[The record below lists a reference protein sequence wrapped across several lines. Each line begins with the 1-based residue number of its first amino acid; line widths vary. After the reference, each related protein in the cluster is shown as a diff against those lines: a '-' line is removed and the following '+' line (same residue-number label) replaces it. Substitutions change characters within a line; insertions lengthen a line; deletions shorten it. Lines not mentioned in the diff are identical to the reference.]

1 MHAGVAADCT
11 FGGMR
16 VLVAP
21 DKFRGTLTA
30 RQAAEAIETGW
41 RRSRPADVLD
51 VVPMADGGEGT
62 LEALVDA
69 QGGRTVTATVT
80 GPLGDPVDAAFGLV
94 ETPDGLTGVV
104 ESARAS
110 GLALLG
116 EGRRDP
122 LRTTTRGT
130 GELIFAALEA
140 GARRVV
146 VCLGGSA
153 TNDGGVGMAG
163 ALGIRFL
170 DVQGRELAGGGAGLL
185 DLARIDERGLHPAV
199 ATAAFLGATDVDNP
213 LCGPSGA
220 SHVYAPQKG
229 ASPDDVFLLDRA
241 LSHLAAIVHHD
252 LGIALKDE
260 PGAGAAG
267 GLGFGL
273 LAFCGARLRRGV
285 DVVMEAVDLGGR
297 MDGAD
302 LVITGEGSF
311 DAQSLHGKVPAGVM
325 GLASLLSVPVAVL
338 CGRAEVEPEN
348 VTVRSLVARVGEE
361 AALGATRRSLELLA
375 GELATDLPAGVAR

>member
-1 MHAGVAADCT
+1 
-11 FGGMR
+11 MR

-41 RRSRPADVLD
+41 RRARPADSLD
-51 VVPMADGGEGT
+51 LVPMADGGEGT
-62 LEALVDA
+62 LEALVEA
-69 QGGRTVTATVT
+69 QGGRIVAATVT
-80 GPLGDPVDAAFGLV
+80 GPLGDVVDAAFGLV
-94 ETPDGLTGVV
+94 ETVDGPTGVV

-110 GLALLG
+110 GLAVLG

-122 LRTTTRGT
+122 LHTTTRGT
-130 GELIFAALEA
+130 GELIVAALEA

-153 TNDGGVGMAG
+153 TNDGGVGMAS

-170 DVQGRELAGGGAGLL
+170 DARGKDLGDGGEALL
-185 DLARIDERGLHPAV
+185 ELARIDERDLHPAV
-199 ATAAFLGATDVDNP
+199 AAASFLGATDVENP

-220 SHVYAPQKG
+220 SHVYGPQKG

-285 DVVMEAVDLGGR
+285 DVVIDAVDLGGK

-302 LVITGEGSF
+302 LVITGEGSL
-311 DAQSLHGKVPAGVM
+311 DAQSLYGKVPAGVIR
-325 GLASLLSVPVAVL
+325 LAALLSVPVAVL
-338 CGRAEVEPEN
+338 CGRSEVTPEG
-348 VTVRSLVARVGEE
+348 VTVRSLVDRVGEQ
-361 AALGATRRSLELLA
+361 AALGDARRSLELLA
-375 GELATDLPAGVAR
+375 GELATDLPPGAAR

>member
-1 MHAGVAADCT
+1 
-11 FGGMR
+11 MR

-41 RRSRPADVLD
+41 RRARPDDVVDL
-51 VVPMADGGEGT
+51 VPMADGGEGT
-62 LEALVDA
+62 LDALVDA
-69 QGGRTVTATVT
+69 QGGRLVATTAT
-80 GPLGDPVDAAFGLV
+80 GPLGDPVDAAFGIV
-94 ETPDGLTGVV
+94 ETTDGLTGVV

-130 GELIFAALEA
+130 GELILSALSA

-153 TNDGGVGMAG
+153 TNDGGVGMAA

-170 DVQGRELAGGGAGLL
+170 DVHGRDVTDGGAALL
-185 DLARIDERGLHPAV
+185 DLARIDGRGQHPAV
-199 ATAAFLGATDVDNP
+199 AVATFLGATDVENP
-213 LCGPSGA
+213 LCGPAGA
-220 SHVYAPQKG
+220 SHVYGPQKG

-241 LSHLAAIVHHD
+241 LAHLAAVVHHD

-297 MDGAD
+297 MEGAA
-302 LVITGEGSF
+302 LVITGEGSL
-311 DAQSLHGKVPAGVM
+311 DTQSLYGKVPAGVIRL
-325 GLASLLSVPVAVL
+325 GELHSVPVAVL
-338 CGRAEVEPEN
+338 CGRSEVTPDG
-348 VTVRSLVARVGEE
+348 VTVRSLVDRVGDE
-361 AALGATRRSLELLA
+361 AALGDARRSLELLA
-375 GELATDLPAGVAR
+375 SELALDLPAGVVR

>member
-1 MHAGVAADCT
+1 
-11 FGGMR
+11 MR

-41 RRSRPADVLD
+41 RRARPGDAVDL
-51 VVPMADGGEGT
+51 VPMADGGEGT

-69 QGGRTVTATVT
+69 QGGRIVAATVT
-80 GPLGDPVDAAFGLV
+80 GPLGDPVDAAFGVV
-94 ETPDGLTGVV
+94 ETAEGLTGVV

-110 GLALLG
+110 GLAVLG
-116 EGRRDP
+116 AGRRDP

-130 GELIFAALEA
+130 GELILAALEA

-153 TNDGGVGMAG
+153 TNDGGVGMAA

-170 DVQGRELAGGGAGLL
+170 DARGRDLLDGGEAIL
-185 DLARIDERGLHPAV
+185 DLARIDERDLHPAV
-199 ATAAFLGATDVDNP
+199 AAATFLGATDVENP

-220 SHVYAPQKG
+220 SHVYGPQKG

-241 LSHLAAIVHHD
+241 LAHLAAIVHHD

-285 DVVMEAVDLGGR
+285 DVVMEAVDLATR
-297 MDGAD
+297 ADGAD

-311 DAQSLHGKVPAGVM
+311 DAQSLHGKVPAGVI
-325 GLASLLSVPVAVL
+325 GLAALLSVPVAVL
-338 CGRAEVEPEN
+338 CGRAEVAPEG
-348 VTVRSLVARVGEE
+348 VTVRSLVERVGE
-361 AALGATRRSLELLA
+361 AVALEDARGSLALLA
-375 GELATDLPAGVAR
+375 SELAADLPAGVTL

>member
-1 MHAGVAADCT
+1 MH
-11 FGGMR
+11 

-41 RRSRPADVLD
+41 SRSRPWDDVD

-62 LEALVDA
+62 LDALVDA
-69 QGGRTVTATVT
+69 QGGRTVAATVT
-80 GPLGDPVDAAFGLV
+80 GPLGDPVDAAFGIV
-94 ETPDGLTGVV
+94 ETADGPLGVV

-116 EGRRDP
+116 EARRDP
-122 LRTTTRGT
+122 LRTTTKGT
-130 GELIFAALEA
+130 GELILATLDQ

-153 TNDGGVGMAG
+153 TNDGGVGMAA

-170 DVQGRELAGGGAGLL
+170 DVQGRDLADGGAALL
-185 DLARIDERGLHPAV
+185 DLARIDGRGLPRAV
-199 ATAAFLGATDVDNP
+199 AGASFLGATDVENP
-213 LCGPSGA
+213 LCGPAGA
-220 SHVYAPQKG
+220 SYVYGPQKG

-241 LSHLAAIVHHD
+241 LAHLAAVVHHD

-273 LAFCGARLRRGV
+273 LAFCGARLRPGV
-285 DVVMEAVDLGGR
+285 DVVIEAVDLGGR
-297 MDGAD
+297 MEGAG
-302 LVITGEGSF
+302 LVITGEGSL
-311 DAQSLHGKVPAGVM
+311 DAQSLYGKVPAGVIRLA
-325 GLASLLSVPVAVL
+325 GLHSVPVAVL
-338 CGRAEVEPEN
+338 CGRAEVTPDG
-348 VTVRSLVARVGEE
+348 VTVRSLVDRVGEE
-361 AALGATRRSLELLA
+361 AALGDARRSLELLA
-375 GELATDLPAGVAR
+375 SELALDLSAGVVG

>member
-1 MHAGVAADCT
+1 
-11 FGGMR
+11 MR

-41 RRSRPADVLD
+41 RRARPDDVVDL
-51 VVPMADGGEGT
+51 VPMADGGEGT
-62 LEALVDA
+62 LDALVDA
-69 QGGRTVTATVT
+69 QGGRLVATTAT
-80 GPLGDPVDAAFGLV
+80 GPLGDPVDAAFGIV
-94 ETPDGLTGVV
+94 ETADGLTGVV

-130 GELIFAALEA
+130 GELILAALEA

-153 TNDGGVGMAG
+153 TNDGGVGMAA

-170 DVQGRELAGGGAGLL
+170 DVHGRDVADGGAALL
-185 DLARIDERGLHPAV
+185 DLARIDGRGQHPAV
-199 ATAAFLGATDVDNP
+199 AGATFLGATDVENP
-213 LCGPSGA
+213 LCGPAGA
-220 SHVYAPQKG
+220 SHVYGPQKG

-241 LSHLAAIVHHD
+241 LAHLAAVVQHD

-285 DVVMEAVDLGGR
+285 DVVMEAVDLGDR
-297 MDGAD
+297 MEGAA
-302 LVITGEGSF
+302 LVITGEGSL
-311 DAQSLHGKVPAGVM
+311 DTQSLYGKVPAGVIR
-325 GLASLLSVPVAVL
+325 LAELHSVPVAVL
-338 CGRAEVEPEN
+338 CGRSEVTPDG
-348 VTVRSLVARVGEE
+348 VTVRSLVDRVGDV
-361 AALGATRRSLELLA
+361 AALGDARRSLELLA
-375 GELATDLPAGVAR
+375 SELALDLPAGVVR

>member
-1 MHAGVAADCT
+1 MGMSTTGT

-21 DKFRGTLTA
+21 DKFRGTLSA

-41 RRSRPADVLD
+41 RRSQPADDLD
-51 VVPMADGGEGT
+51 LAPMADGGEGT

-69 QGGRTVTATVT
+69 RGGRIVPASVT

-94 ETPDGLTGVV
+94 ETSDGLTGVV

-116 EGRRDP
+116 EERRDP
-122 LRTTTRGT
+122 LRATTRGT
-130 GELIFAALEA
+130 GELILATIEA

-153 TNDGGVGMAG
+153 TNDGGVGMAA

-170 DVQGRELAGGGAGLL
+170 DAQGRELADGGAALL
-185 DLARIDERGLHPAV
+185 HLARIDASDLHPGV
-199 ATAAFLGATDVDNP
+199 AGASFLGATDVENP

-220 SHVYAPQKG
+220 SHVYGPQKG

-241 LSHLAAIVHHD
+241 LAHLAAIVHHD

-273 LAFCGARLRRGV
+273 LAFCGAGLRRGV

-297 MDGAD
+297 MEGAD
-302 LVITGEGSF
+302 LVITGEGSL
-311 DAQSLHGKVPAGVM
+311 DAQSLYGKVPAGVIR
-325 GLASLLSVPVAVL
+325 LAALLSVPVAVL
-338 CGRAEVEPEN
+338 CGRSEVKPEG
-348 VTVRSLVARVGEE
+348 VTVRSLVDRVGEE
-361 AALGATRRSLELLA
+361 AALGDARRSLELLA
-375 GELATDLPAGVAR
+375 SELATDLPPGVAR

>member
-1 MHAGVAADCT
+1 MH
-11 FGGMR
+11 

-41 RRSRPADVLD
+41 RRARPGDTLD
-51 VVPMADGGEGT
+51 LIPMADGGEGT
-62 LEALVDA
+62 LEALVDS
-69 QGGRTVTATVT
+69 QGGRIVAATVT
-80 GPLGDPVDAAFGLV
+80 GPLGDPIGAAFGLV
-94 ETPDGLTGVV
+94 ETSEGLTGVV

-110 GLALLG
+110 GLAVLG
-116 EGRRDP
+116 EDRRDP

-130 GELIFAALEA
+130 GELILAALEA

-153 TNDGGVGMAG
+153 TNDGGVGMAA

-170 DVQGRELAGGGAGLL
+170 DRQGRALGDGGEALL
-185 DLARIDERGLHPAV
+185 DLARIDATDIDKAV
-199 ATAAFLGATDVDNP
+199 AAASFLGATDVENP

-229 ASPDDVFLLDRA
+229 ASPEDVFLLDRA
-241 LSHLAAIVHHD
+241 LAHLAAVVHRD
-252 LGIALKDE
+252 LGITLKDE

-285 DVVMEAVDLGGR
+285 DVVMDAVDLGGR
-297 MDGAD
+297 MHGAD
-302 LVITGEGSF
+302 LVITGEGSL
-311 DAQSLHGKVPAGVM
+311 DAQSLYGKVPAGVIAM
-325 GLASLLSVPVAVL
+325 AALLSVPVAVL
-338 CGRAEVEPEN
+338 CGRAEVAPDG
-348 VTVRSLVARVGEE
+348 VIVRSLVERVGEA
-361 AALGATRRSLELLA
+361 AALGDARRSLELVA
-375 GELATDLPAGVAR
+375 SELATDLPAGVAR

>member
-1 MHAGVAADCT
+1 LVGRSADGT
-11 FGGMR
+11 FGDMR
-16 VLVAP
+16 VLVCP

-41 RRSRPADVLD
+41 RRSRPVDVLD
-51 VVPMADGGEGT
+51 LVPMADGGEGT

-69 QGGRTVTATVT
+69 QGGRIVAATVT

-94 ETPDGLTGVV
+94 ETAEGLTAVV

-130 GELIFAALEA
+130 GELILAALEA

-153 TNDGGVGMAG
+153 TNDGGVGMAA

-170 DVQGRELAGGGAGLL
+170 DAQGRELADGGAALL
-185 DLARIDERGLHPAV
+185 ALKRIDEGDLHPAI
-199 ATAAFLGATDVDNP
+199 ATASFLGATDVENP

-220 SHVYAPQKG
+220 SHVYGPQKG
-229 ASPDDVFLLDRA
+229 ASPEDVFLLERGV
-241 LSHLAAIVHHD
+241 SHLAAIVHHD

-297 MDGAD
+297 MEGTD
-302 LVITGEGSF
+302 LVITGEGSL
-311 DAQSLHGKVPAGVM
+311 DAQSLFGKVPAGVIR
-325 GLASLLSVPVAVL
+325 LAGLLSVPVAVL
-338 CGRAEVEPEN
+338 CGRSEVTPAG
-348 VTVRSLVARVGEE
+348 VTVRSLVDRVGEE
-361 AALGATRRSLELLA
+361 AALGDARRSLELLA
-375 GELATDLPAGVAR
+375 SELATDLPAGVAR

>member
-1 MHAGVAADCT
+1 
-11 FGGMR
+11 MR

-41 RRSRPADVLD
+41 RRARPDDVVDL
-51 VVPMADGGEGT
+51 VPMADGGEGT
-62 LEALVDA
+62 LDALVDA
-69 QGGRTVTATVT
+69 QGGRLVATTAT
-80 GPLGDPVDAAFGLV
+80 GPLGDPVDAAFGIV
-94 ETPDGLTGVV
+94 ETTDGLTGVV

-130 GELIFAALEA
+130 GELILSALSA

-153 TNDGGVGMAG
+153 TNDGGVGMAA

-170 DVQGRELAGGGAGLL
+170 DVHGRDVADGGAALL
-185 DLARIDERGLHPAV
+185 DLARIDGRGQHPAV
-199 ATAAFLGATDVDNP
+199 AGATFLGATDVENP
-213 LCGPSGA
+213 LCGPAGA
-220 SHVYAPQKG
+220 SHVYGPQKG

-241 LSHLAAIVHHD
+241 LAHLAAVVHHD

-297 MDGAD
+297 MEGAA
-302 LVITGEGSF
+302 LVITGEGSL
-311 DAQSLHGKVPAGVM
+311 DTQSLYGKVPAGVIRL
-325 GLASLLSVPVAVL
+325 GELHSVPVAVL
-338 CGRAEVEPEN
+338 CGRSEVTPDG
-348 VTVRSLVARVGEE
+348 VTVRSLVDRVGEE
-361 AALGATRRSLELLA
+361 AALGDARRSLELLA
-375 GELATDLPAGVAR
+375 SELALDLPAGVVR

>member
-1 MHAGVAADCT
+1 
-11 FGGMR
+11 MR

-41 RRSRPADVLD
+41 RRARPDDDVDL
-51 VVPMADGGEGT
+51 VPMADGGEGT

-69 QGGRTVTATVT
+69 QGGRVEATTAT
-80 GPLGDPVDAAFGLV
+80 GPLGDPVDAAFGIV
-94 ETPDGLTGVV
+94 DTADGLTGVV

-122 LRTTTRGT
+122 VRTTTRGT
-130 GELIFAALEA
+130 GQLILAALDA

-153 TNDGGVGMAG
+153 TNDGGVGMAA

-170 DVQGRELAGGGAGLL
+170 DAQGRDLAGGGAAVL
-185 DLARIDERGLHPAV
+185 DLARIDGRDLHPAV
-199 ATAAFLGATDVDNP
+199 AGASFLGATDVENP
-213 LCGPSGA
+213 LCGPAGA
-220 SHVYAPQKG
+220 SHVYGPQKG

-241 LSHLAAIVHHD
+241 LGHLAAVVHHD

-285 DVVMEAVDLGGR
+285 DVVMDAVDLGGR
-297 MDGAD
+297 MEGAG
-302 LVITGEGSF
+302 LVITGEGSL
-311 DAQSLHGKVPAGVM
+311 DAQSLYGKVPAGVIRLA
-325 GLASLLSVPVAVL
+325 GLHSVPVAVL
-338 CGRAEVEPEN
+338 CGRAEVTPDG
-348 VTVRSLVARVGEE
+348 VTVRSLVDRVGEE
-361 AALGATRRSLELLA
+361 DALGLARRSLELLA
-375 GELATDLPAGVAR
+375 NELALDLPAGVVG

>member
-1 MHAGVAADCT
+1 
-11 FGGMR
+11 MR

-41 RRSRPADVLD
+41 RRARPADSLD
-51 VVPMADGGEGT
+51 LVPMADGGEGT
-62 LEALVDA
+62 LEALVEA
-69 QGGRTVTATVT
+69 QGGRIVAATVT
-80 GPLGDPVDAAFGLV
+80 GPLGDVVDAAFGLV
-94 ETPDGLTGVV
+94 ETVDGPTGVV

-110 GLALLG
+110 GLAVLG

-122 LRTTTRGT
+122 LHTTTRGT
-130 GELIFAALEA
+130 GELIVAALEA

-153 TNDGGVGMAG
+153 TNDGGVGMAS

-170 DVQGRELAGGGAGLL
+170 DARGKDLGDGGEALL
-185 DLARIDERGLHPAV
+185 ELARIDERDLHPAV
-199 ATAAFLGATDVDNP
+199 AAASFLGATDVENP

-220 SHVYAPQKG
+220 SHVYGPQKG
-229 ASPDDVFLLDRA
+229 ASPNDVFLLDRA

-285 DVVMEAVDLGGR
+285 DVVIDAVDLGGK

-302 LVITGEGSF
+302 LVITGEGSL
-311 DAQSLHGKVPAGVM
+311 DAQSLYGKVPAGVIR
-325 GLASLLSVPVAVL
+325 LAALLSVPVAVL
-338 CGRAEVEPEN
+338 CGRSEVTPEG
-348 VTVRSLVARVGEE
+348 VTVRSLVDRVGEQ
-361 AALGATRRSLELLA
+361 AALGDARRSLELLA
-375 GELATDLPAGVAR
+375 GELATDLPPGAAR

>member
-1 MHAGVAADCT
+1 MLMPEGR
-11 FGGMR
+11 FGRMR

-41 RRSRPADVLD
+41 RRARPDDLMVL
-51 VVPMADGGEGT
+51 VPMADGGEGT
-62 LEALVDA
+62 LDALVDA
-69 QGGRTVTATVT
+69 QGGRIVAARVT
-80 GPLGDPVDAAFGLV
+80 GPLGDPVDAAFGMV
-94 ETPDGLTGVV
+94 ETADGPTGVV

-116 EGRRDP
+116 GARRDP

-130 GELIFAALEA
+130 GELILAALGS

-153 TNDGGVGMAG
+153 TNDGGVGMAA

-170 DVQGRELAGGGAGLL
+170 DPKGRAIADGGAALL
-185 DLARIDERGLHPAV
+185 DLARIDQRDLHPAV
-199 ATAAFLGATDVDNP
+199 AVASFLGATDVDNP

-220 SHVYAPQKG
+220 SHVYGPQKG

-241 LSHLAAIVHHD
+241 LAHLAAVVHHD

-285 DVVMEAVDLGGR
+285 DVVMDAVDLGGR
-297 MDGAD
+297 MQGAD
-302 LVITGEGSF
+302 LVITGEGSL
-311 DAQSLHGKVPAGVM
+311 DVQSLHGKVPAGVIR
-325 GLASLLSVPVAVL
+325 LAALLSVPVAVL
-338 CGRAEVEPEN
+338 CGRSDVTPEG
-348 VTVRSLVARVGEE
+348 VTVRSLVDRVGEE
-361 AALGATRRSLELLA
+361 AAVNEARRSLELLA
-375 GELATDLPAGVAR
+375 SELATDLPPGVPR

>member
-1 MHAGVAADCT
+1 
-11 FGGMR
+11 MR

-41 RRSRPADVLD
+41 RRARPDDDVDL
-51 VVPMADGGEGT
+51 VPMADGGEGT

-69 QGGRTVTATVT
+69 QGGRVEATTAT
-80 GPLGDPVDAAFGLV
+80 GPLGDPVDAAFGIV
-94 ETPDGLTGVV
+94 DTADGLTGVV

-130 GELIFAALEA
+130 GQLILAALDA

-153 TNDGGVGMAG
+153 TNDGGVGMAA

-170 DVQGRELAGGGAGLL
+170 DAQGRDLAGGGAAVL
-185 DLARIDERGLHPAV
+185 DLARIDGRDLHPAV
-199 ATAAFLGATDVDNP
+199 AGASFLGATDVENP
-213 LCGPSGA
+213 LCGPAGA
-220 SHVYAPQKG
+220 SHVYGPQKG

-241 LSHLAAIVHHD
+241 LGHLAAVVHHD

-285 DVVMEAVDLGGR
+285 DVVMDAVDLGGR
-297 MDGAD
+297 MEGAG
-302 LVITGEGSF
+302 LVITGEGSL
-311 DAQSLHGKVPAGVM
+311 DAQSLYGKVPAGVIRLA
-325 GLASLLSVPVAVL
+325 GLHSVPVAVL
-338 CGRAEVEPEN
+338 CGRAEVTPDG
-348 VTVRSLVARVGEE
+348 VTVRSLVDRVGEE
-361 AALGATRRSLELLA
+361 DALGHARRSLELLA
-375 GELATDLPAGVAR
+375 NELALDLPAGVVG